1 MMACWPAGRAKSL
14 QPLGLTSYVNSCSG
28 FSLVIVLLLSLGVI
42 LTGAAILS
50 RVSFGRLGA
59 VWQAQSR
66 EAREA
71 AEIGMSRIVSELNR
85 ERNRRLLVNAA
96 VLDGQTRT
104 YIENPVNEGVTG
116 SYCTT
121 SLPLLSG
128 AFSAGADPKAEQVID
143 TERRF
148 QLLSVTQP
156 AASSEREPS
165 SPTTKNNTDANS
177 TESFKVTTGYDPD
190 ATGGVEYPARA
201 GEITITVRGMAY
213 RNNTLIATTTL
224 TRTFEVVPKCCWG
237 SLGGY
242 GAAFGPDTR
251 PCPSIGFG
259 IVGGAAEE
267 DTGEITIRGA
277 ASSIIT
283 GDGDRISFV
292 YCIATTTCSVNV
304 NQNLGTGVKVVDVT
318 MPTIPDP
325 PSPPVGFTSCL
336 DQTSLSDT
344 RCNINLDANGLPN
357 NGGNLTLDTGLPLT
371 SWPANFQSVC
381 YRDGSTPPMT
391 VCSLNTLNF
400 GGNNRT
406 LTIDSRGGP
415 VRFYFPN
422 TQSGTTKTL
431 NWGNNGGF
439 VHINTAN
446 TGSLPNRITDLTLFG
461 CQPSSTRTCSPR
473 QIVEVGNGSSGA
485 LRLFAYF
492 PNGDVTIGGNGSF
505 EGVMWVDRLGSNG
518 NITFTIPRSGLAE
531 VLDLMGIGG
540 LAPTQEFPLV
550 DYVTR
555 ATKSLR
561 FF

>member
-1 MMACWPAGRAKSL
+1 M
-14 QPLGLTSYVNSCSG
+14 
-28 FSLVIVLLLSLGVI
+28 
-42 LTGAAILS
+42 S

-59 VWQAQSR
+59 AWQAQSR

-71 AEIGMSRIVSELNR
+71 AEIGMARIVSELNR

-104 YIENPVNEGVTG
+104 YIESPVNEAITG

-128 AFSAGADPKAEQVID
+128 AFPAGANPKAEQIID
-143 TERRF
+143 TERRY
-148 QLLSVTQP
+148 QLVSVVQP
-156 AASSEREPS
+156 ASSSEREPS
-165 SPTTKNNTDANS
+165 QLTTRNDSDANS

-190 ATGGVEYPARA
+190 ATGGVEYPTHA

-224 TRTFEVVPKCCWG
+224 SRTFEVVPKCCWG

-259 IVGGAAEE
+259 IVGGAAEN
-267 DTGEITIRGA
+267 DTGEITIRGT

-292 YCIATTTCSVNV
+292 YCVATTTCSVNV

-318 MPTIPDP
+318 MPVIPAAAITTC
-325 PSPPVGFTSCL
+325 V
-336 DQTSLSDT
+336 DQNSTQ
-344 RCNINLDANGLPN
+344 CNINLDNNGLPN
-357 NGGNLTLDTGLPLT
+357 NGGNLLLDTGVPLS

-381 YRDGSTPPMT
+381 TRGAESRPVTT
-391 VCSLNTLNF
+391 CSLNTLNF

-422 TQSGTTKTL
+422 SQSGSAKTV

-439 VHINTAN
+439 VHINSSNAA
-446 TGSLPNRITDLTLFG
+446 SLPSRITDLTLFG
-461 CQPSSTRTCSPR
+461 CQPSTTRSCSPR
-473 QIVEVGNGSSGA
+473 QIVEIGNGSSGA

-492 PNGDVTIGGNGSF
+492 PNGDVTIGENGSF
-505 EGVMWVDRLGSNG
+505 EGVMWVDRLGANG
-518 NITFTIPRSGLAE
+518 NLTFTIPGAGLAE